1 MEGIETR
8 KERFWRGIRGIVIAL
23 ALLAVVIVACVV
35 LSGWMN
41 TSVETFYGGA
51 DQAQHLGTVGQYFD
65 AVSAVFSGLALLLV
79 IGTTAMQRRELAIQR
94 QELSKSHR
102 ELHRSAEADLRRLHM
117 ELVKMAIDDPS
128 LADVWSAFRGE
139 VSPEQRRQYLYA
151 NLIFS
156 HYFLNYKL
164 EIVTE
169 AEMRGHLREMVRNP
183 IFREYWVAAEP
194 GRRPLAEDSMESHF
208 GALVDEAMAAAPH
221 EPPDDLQA
229 A

>member
-1 MEGIETR
+1 V
-8 KERFWRGIRGIVIAL
+8 KPPAVV
-23 ALLAVVIVACVV
+23 LAVVIVACVA

-41 TSVETFYGGA
+41 RSVETFYGGA
-51 DQAQHLGTVGQYFD
+51 DQAQRLGTVGQYFD

-102 ELHRSAEADLRRLHM
+102 ELHRSTEADLRRLHM

-128 LADVWSAFRGE
+128 LAEVWGAFRGE

-156 HYFLNYKL
+156 HHFLNYKL

-169 AEMRGHLREMVRNP
+169 SEMRGHLRDLVRNP
-183 IFREYWVAAEP
+183 IFRRYWVAAEP
-194 GRRPLAEDSMESHF
+194 GRRHLVEGSIESRFDH
-208 GALVDEAMAAAPH
+208 LVDEAMTADPD